1 MNKATSL
8 LLLFV
13 FMVIAGCGAKTKT
26 ELVETAKLQIE
37 FTTEKN
43 YQSVYR
49 QLAEKFVECG
59 GTIAQYMQRN
69 VYSDLG
75 IGEFYLHGA
84 DAAGYIFWV
93 EVKRIRENSTSV
105 RAYSK
110 ISTGA
115 YPELMDIV
123 RMGTY
128 GQLGCPS
135 K

>member
-1 MNKATSL
+1 MNKTTPL

-13 FMVIAGCGAKTKT
+13 FMAMVGCGAKTKT

-49 QLAEKFVECG
+49 QIAEKFVECG
-59 GTIAQYMQRN
+59 GTIAPYMQRN
-69 VYSDLG
+69 VYSGLG

-84 DAAGYIFWV
+84 DGAGYAFLLV
-93 EVKRIRENSTSV
+93 VKKADENSTSV
-105 RAYSK
+105 KGYSK
-110 ISTGA
+110 VSTGSF
-115 YPELMDIV
+115 PELMEMA
-123 RMGTY
+123 RMGAY
-128 GQLGCPS
+128 GQDGCPS

>member
-1 MNKATSL
+1 MNKTTPL
-8 LLLFV
+8 ILLFV
-13 FMVIAGCGAKTKT
+13 FMVMVGCGAKTKT
-26 ELVETAKLQIE
+26 ELVEIAKLQIE

-49 QLAEKFVECG
+49 QIAEKFVECG

-84 DAAGYIFWV
+84 DAAGYVFWV
-93 EVKRIRENSTSV
+93 EVKRIGENSTSV
-105 RAYSK
+105 KAYSK

-115 YPELMDIV
+115 YPQLMDMV
-123 RMGTY
+123 RMGIY
-128 GQLGCPS
+128 GQDGCPS